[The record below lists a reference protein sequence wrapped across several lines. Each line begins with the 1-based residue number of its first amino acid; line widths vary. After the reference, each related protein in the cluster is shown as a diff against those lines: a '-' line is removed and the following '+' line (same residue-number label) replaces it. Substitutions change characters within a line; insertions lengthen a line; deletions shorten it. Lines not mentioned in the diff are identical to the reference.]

1 VRSGDHGA
9 RALSIRSESRVS
21 SRELFGKPVHHPG
34 GLIVAKDKSA
44 SPSWTDVRASLF
56 KFDRAGLRG
65 IIQDLYATSTDN
77 QAFLHARFGL
87 GPDLLGP
94 YKATISRWINPDLT
108 KGEPLS
114 ISKAKK
120 AIADYE
126 KAIGRPE
133 GLAELTTFYCEEA
146 FSFVESC
153 SFESE
158 NYLTALIRMY
168 DRSVNFVL
176 SLPVAERP
184 VYVERLGKLRL
195 RAKHV
200 GWGVEDELSD
210 RCRLDLEDRVPD
222 HSTFSV
228 NRHGR
233 FRDSDIF
240 RRLFEAMVR
249 ACMDAGLVKGE
260 GFAVDASVMEANASR
275 YHGQAPDEI
284 DWSTPERQTRA
295 VVEFLSSFDDEN
307 ADADRKLP
315 KVISPTDPCSAWTAK
330 ANKRVQF
337 GYGLNYMIDTEHAVI
352 VDVEATPARTFD
364 EVAATRTMIDR
375 TETAFG
381 LRPQRLAADTAYGT
395 GRLIAWLLDRAI
407 APHIPV
413 WERYPPAY
421 GMFSRSDFAYDAER
435 DVYICPNGRLLK
447 TTGTIHDGRV
457 RNYLSHPGECRVC
470 TFKERCTR
478 APFKKIARDINEDA
492 RDYARS
498 LKGTPEFERSSNE
511 RKKVEMRFAHL
522 KVHHAFERM
531 RLRGLT
537 GARDEFRLG
546 AIVQNLKT
554 LANHMWR
561 PITSEPIACMA

>member
-1 VRSGDHGA
+1 M
-9 RALSIRSESRVS
+9 IRM
-21 SRELFGKPVHHPG
+21 
-34 GLIVAKDKSA
+34 LIV
-44 SPSWTDVRASLF
+44 
-56 KFDRAGLRG
+56 GYCYG
-65 IIQDLYATSTDN
+65 IRCERRLCQEVE
-77 QAFLHARFGL
+77 LHLA
-87 GPDLLGP
+87 
-94 YKATISRWINPDLT
+94 YRW
-108 KGEPLS
+108 
-114 ISKAKK
+114 
-120 AIADYE
+120 
-126 KAIGRPE
+126 
-133 GLAELTTFYCEEA
+133 F
-146 FSFVESC
+146 
-153 SFESE
+153 
-158 NYLTALIRMY
+158 
-168 DRSVNFVL
+168 
-176 SLPVAERP
+176 
-184 VYVERLGKLRL
+184 
-195 RAKHV
+195 
-200 GWGVEDELSD
+200 
-210 RCRLDLEDRVPD
+210 CRLDLEDRVPD

-240 RRLFEAMVR
+240 RRLFEAVVR
-249 ACMDAGLVKGE
+249 TCMDAGLVKGE

-275 YHGQAPDEI
+275 YHGQAPGEI
-284 DWSTPERQTRA
+284 DWSAPERQTRA
-295 VVEFLSSFDDEN
+295 VAEFLSSFDDEN
-307 ADADRKLP
+307 PDADRKLP

-395 GRLIAWLLDRAI
+395 GRLIAWLLDKAI

-413 WERYPPAY
+413 WERYPPAD

-435 DVYICPNGRLLK
+435 DAYICPNGRLLK

-537 GARDEFRLG
+537 GARDEFHLS

-554 LANHMWR
+554 LANHTWR
-561 PITSEPIACMA
+561 PIAGKPIACAA

>member
-1 VRSGDHGA
+1 MMGRQAVDQSQLFYLFNLEQRIPADHLL
-9 RALSIRSESRVS
+9 RRIN
-21 SRELFGKPVHHPG
+21 P
-34 GLIVAKDKSA
+34 IVAQVLADL
-44 SPSWTDVRASLF
+44 RATLAPFYS
-56 KFDRAGLRG
+56 D
-65 IIQDLYATSTDN
+65 
-77 QAFLHARFGL
+77 
-87 GPDLLGP
+87 
-94 YKATISRWINPDLT
+94 
-108 KGEPLS
+108 
-114 ISKAKK
+114 
-120 AIADYE
+120 
-126 KAIGRPE
+126 IGRPSIDP
-133 GLAELTTFYCEEA
+133 ELM
-146 FSFVESC
+146 
-153 SFESE
+153 
-158 NYLTALIRMY
+158 IRMLIVGY
-168 DRSVNFVL
+168 CYGIRC
-176 SLPVAERP
+176 ERRLCQE
-184 VYVERLGKLRL
+184 VELHLAYR
-195 RAKHV
+195 
-200 GWGVEDELSD
+200 WF
-210 RCRLDLEDRVPD
+210 CRLDLEDRVPD

-233 FRDSDIF
+233 FRDSDVF
-240 RRLFEAMVR
+240 RQLFEAVVR
-249 ACMDAGLVKGE
+249 VCMDARLVKGE
-260 GFAVDASVMEANASR
+260 GFAIDASVMEANASR
-275 YHGQAPDEI
+275 YHGQAPGEI

-295 VVEFLSSFDDEN
+295 IAEFLSSFDDEN
-307 ADADRKLP
+307 PDADRKLP

-375 TETAFG
+375 TERAFG
-381 LRPQRLAADTAYGT
+381 LKPQRLAADTAYGT
-395 GRLIAWLLDRAI
+395 GRLLAWLLDRAI

-413 WERYPPAY
+413 WERYPPAD

-457 RNYLSHPGECRVC
+457 RNYLSHPGECRAC
-470 TFKERCTR
+470 ALKGRCTR

-492 RDYARS
+492 RDHARS

-522 KVHHAFERM
+522 KIHHGFERM

-537 GARDEFRLG
+537 GARDEFHLG

-561 PITSEPIACMA
+561 PTPNEPCVA